1 MSSRSLTR
9 SGFVNF
15 NETRSML
22 VGNDAFRDSD
32 FEFISTTVLPNNATE
47 VNFDVSAFASTYK
60 HLQIRM
66 LNRLSTSNTATDQL
80 MRFNGVSSSSYAGHR
95 LVGNGSTVVAQNRP
109 SSSSMF
115 IGLVDGNE
123 FTAGIID
130 IFDVYGTKNK
140 TVRCLTGAVGAAK
153 EIMITSGLFV
163 NTGSI
168 TSVNLFP
175 VSSSYL
181 AGSSFSIYGIRG

>member
-1 MSSRSLTR
+1 
-9 SGFVNF
+9 
-15 NETRSML
+15 ML
-22 VGNDAFRDSD
+22 VGNEAFRESD
-32 FEFISTTVLPNNATE
+32 FEFITSTILGSAQSE
-47 VNFDVSAFASTYK
+47 VTFDVSAFASTYK

-66 LNRLSTSNTATDQL
+66 LNRLSTANTATDQL

-95 LVGNGSTVVAQNRP
+95 LVANASTLVSQNRA

-115 IGLVDGNE
+115 IGLVDGNQ
-123 FTAGIID
+123 FTAGVID
-130 IFDVYGTKNK
+130 ILDVYATKNK
-140 TVRCLTGAVGAAK
+140 TVRCFTGVVGAAT
-153 EIMITSGLFV
+153 EIILASGLFV

-181 AGSSFSIYGIRG
+181 AGSRFSIYGIRG